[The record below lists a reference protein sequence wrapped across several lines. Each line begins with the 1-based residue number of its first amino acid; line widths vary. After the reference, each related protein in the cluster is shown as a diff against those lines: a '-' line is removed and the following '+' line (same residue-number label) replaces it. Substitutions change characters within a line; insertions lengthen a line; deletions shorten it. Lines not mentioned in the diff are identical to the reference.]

1 MNEFKKIVKL
11 TLVLICVIVCI
22 YTLKN
27 VDAKSEINLDVDT
40 TQQGKYGNETL
51 NNYSSKAFTTQQLK
65 KEKEYIKHQK
75 NKEKKILNSLSW
87 KVEKSQERFKKNIK
101 YAFRDS
107 SEVLNKIDNQTFKW
121 DFIIWTIT
129 IVISI
134 LIFIGTQRFYENK
147 RRKDEVKNHN

>member
-11 TLVLICVIVCI
+11 ALVLICVIVCI
-22 YTLKN
+22 YNFKN

-51 NNYSSKAFTTQQLK
+51 NNYSSEAFTTQQLK
-65 KEKEYIKHQK
+65 KEKKYIKQQK

-147 RRKDEVKNHN
+147 RRKDEIKNHN